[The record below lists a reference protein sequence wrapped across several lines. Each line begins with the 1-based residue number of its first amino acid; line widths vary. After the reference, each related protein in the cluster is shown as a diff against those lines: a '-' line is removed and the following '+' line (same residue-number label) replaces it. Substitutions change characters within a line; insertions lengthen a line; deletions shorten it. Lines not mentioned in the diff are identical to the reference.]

1 MEEGR
6 VNHMSTVGFS
16 CLWKAMMNLTH
27 LCLDRTVAYL
37 HRICCPSLP
46 DHDEQEDA
54 GCLVSVLFIY
64 LPAQFYLFIYLVYR
78 ASKVT

>member
-46 DHDEQEDA
+46 DHDEQEDSRVFSFRFIYLFT
-54 GCLVSVLFIY
+54 CSVLFIY
-64 LPAQFYLFIYLVYR
+64 LPCI
-78 ASKVT
+78 